1 MYEDQSGE
9 FLHVWIL
16 CLEGLIQ
23 FQKDEEIYRYYQI
36 PLD

>member
-1 MYEDQSGE
+1 MYEGS
-9 FLHVWIL
+9 VWRISTWIL